1 MTKKTLTPILGIS
14 GFKGSGKTTLI
25 EAMLRGLIERS
36 MTVAV
41 IKHQREPLHFDQ
53 PQTDTHRFYQ
63 AGASVLG
70 YDGRSVFTQTHLPQ
84 DTHAPPADPSEQT
97 QRKFSLEQAI
107 QRLGPGY
114 DLILVEG
121 FKRSDIDK
129 IWLLRHGEQ
138 QLDPSITNVI
148 EVLDWR
154 DDRPQK
160 AMTALKKWL
169 KEKYNLPS
177 DF

>member
-1 MTKKTLTPILGIS
+1 MTKRNLTPILGIS

-25 EAMLRGLIERS
+25 ESLLRDLIEQS

-41 IKHQREPLHFDQ
+41 IKHQHEPVHLDQ

-70 YDGRSVFTQTHLPQ
+70 YDGRSVFTRTHLPP
-84 DTHAPPADPSEQT
+84 DTHDPQADPNERT
-97 QRKFSLEQAI
+97 QQKFSLEQAI
-107 QRLGPGY
+107 QQLGPGY

-138 QLDPSITNVI
+138 QPDPSITNVI
-148 EVLDWR
+148 EVLAWY

-160 AMTALKKWL
+160 AMTTLKKWL
-169 KEKYNLPS
+169 KEKYDMNL
-177 DF
+177 